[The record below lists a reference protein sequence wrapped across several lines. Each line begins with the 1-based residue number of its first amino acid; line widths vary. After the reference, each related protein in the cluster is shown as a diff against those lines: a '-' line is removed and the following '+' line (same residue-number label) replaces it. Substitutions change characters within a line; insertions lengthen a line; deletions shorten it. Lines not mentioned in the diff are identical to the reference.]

1 MGGVD
6 PSQGNEGQKLVW
18 ELQDIKVSM
27 NEKAVEKP

>member
-6 PSQGNEGQKLVW
+6 PSQGNEGQKLVL